1 MSGDYDFQFK
11 HRDRKRLN
19 AVSQRIFDR
28 LVSIDDN
35 FVNLINSAENAVT
48 GFVMITGL
56 VSLFGAIWY
65 GFGQLLDTSFMAAL
79 PERYTTETAHLMIS
93 GVITLPIFFFLVWRP
108 LQAMSDN
115 ILEWVG
121 RWIITTR
128 KLGRNKPKKTA
139 VLDAVSNWMRTRPEQ
154 ATRIYE
160 QLYKQDPKDLF
171 PSELREKL
179 ETLTAAKDKPYLVVE
194 RFTEIKPWTEY
205 AKYWFFS
212 PRDEERKIY
221 FLRSRALRNAIKVAL
236 AYHIMNTEL
245 RDEVPAGDRWV
256 REYKTERNRQITALF
271 DEVDLHNRF
280 RTSAPHYR
288 WPDSG
293 RKKSV
298 GETAT
303 IRAISCIE
311 NPSGLPLF
319 VLPVK
324 SIMNEFPGVIRDF
337 YEDAQGDDEISLE
350 TRQDRYD
357 AIISKLADINVKMF
371 GKYSRKTLL
380 TTSET
385 GIEPQ
390 PILRDLALSRA
401 SSADIEDVLHDEE
414 HIHDWALRWD
424 PNFIAWPEIQDDAE
438 SDTSQSFAVL
448 YEAIER
454 AGRNANP
461 IVLQRGDTLFV
472 DNLRCLIARKEP
484 QPLDRKQAVSGYPQD
499 WWLRGYYGFRMSEQ
513 TSFDLSNTN
522 GSYKFSDEEIYTDE
536 YGITWPFNPLH
547 EQEIKQR
554 EREEISFDHTQGKPL
569 ERAVSFTKDEIAPY
583 CRVDLTE
590 QSETDTSQSTHEP
603 QTYLTRKTRPT
614 KRRPGTVAQYLKDW
628 F

>member
-11 HRDRKRLN
+11 HKDRKRLN

-56 VSLFGAIWY
+56 VSLFGGIWY
-65 GFGQLLDTSFMAAL
+65 GIGQILGMPFMSGV
-79 PERYTTETAHLMIS
+79 PERFTTESAHLMIS
-93 GVITLPIFFFLVWRP
+93 GVVTLPVFFFIIWRP

-128 KLGRNKPKKTA
+128 KFGQNRQKKTA

-160 QLYKQDPKDLF
+160 QLYKQNPKDLF
-171 PSELREKL
+171 PPELREKL
-179 ETLTAAKDKPYLVVE
+179 ETLTAANDKPYLLIE

-212 PRDEERKIY
+212 PRNEERKIY
-221 FLRSRALRNAIKVAL
+221 FLRSRALRNAIKIAL

-271 DEVDLHNRF
+271 DEIDLHNRF

-288 WPDSG
+288 WPDNG

-303 IRAISCIE
+303 LRAISCIE

-324 SIMNEFPGVIRDF
+324 DVMNEFQGVIRDF
-337 YEDAQGDDEISLE
+337 YEDAQGEDEASLE
-350 TRQDRYD
+350 IRQDRYE

-401 SSADIEDVLHDEE
+401 SNADIEDVLHDEE
-414 HIHDWALRWD
+414 HVHDWALRWD

-454 AGRNANP
+454 AGRKATP
-461 IVLQRGDTLFV
+461 IVLERGDTLFI
-472 DNLRCLIARKEP
+472 DNLRCLITR
-484 QPLDRKQAVSGYPQD
+484 PLDRKQAITGYPQD

-513 TSFDLSNTN
+513 TSFDLSSTN
-522 GSYKFSDEEIYTDE
+522 GSYSSFDDDVYRDEF
-536 YGITWPFNPLH
+536 GITWPFDPKEHDARHDSEKGVSL
-547 EQEIKQR
+547 KR
-554 EREEISFDHTQGKPL
+554 PTKD
-569 ERAVSFTKDEIAPY
+569 RAVSFTSSDKAPY
-583 CRVDLTE
+583 CRIEPSQEKVF
-590 QSETDTSQSTHEP
+590 SETHDAPENSGRFLRRGS
-603 QTYLTRKTRPT
+603 RPA
-614 KRRPGTVAQYLKDW
+614 KRQPGSIAQYLKDW